1 MTGDETETEAS
12 GEETPEEVVTE
23 GERDVTSLGGGTH
36 VRGTRKVV
44 ELSQVA
50 KPLAK
55 IERTIALVHSIDGEF
70 SAAKF
75 SALLKATDPTLYERH
90 EDGRPATAA
99 WHHTDPEDPNYCSTV
114 FNSYREY
121 PIPEWHHRQ
130 WVGPSVL
137 ASRGGVRVASGKYLG
152 EDGAWYLFRGGP
164 APPTPPYWIPE
175 EERPGRKR

>member
-1 MTGDETETEAS
+1 MS
-12 GEETPEEVVTE
+12 GEEETNTTEVATGLEDVPET
-23 GERDVTSLGGGTH
+23 DNTSLGGGTY

-50 KPLAK
+50 TPLAK
-55 IERTIALVHSIDGEF
+55 IDRTIALVHSIDGEF
-70 SAAKF
+70 SAARF

-90 EDGRPATAA
+90 PDGKPATAA

-121 PIPEWHHRQ
+121 PIPEWEHRQ

-137 ASRGGVRVASGKYLG
+137 ASRGGVRVATGKYLG
-152 EDGAWYLFRGGP
+152 EDGAWYLFRGG
-164 APPTPPYWIPE
+164 ATPPNPPYWIPE
-175 EERPGRKR
+175 DERPGRKR